1 MHECVSNFLKESEM
15 SSTVDVGPVLTE
27 YKISGVHTYLAR
39 WPALV
44 VGALIGLLGLTL
56 AVGGAYLAVLGGSW
70 YYVIAGAAFLAA
82 GYLMIKGKIEGFYTY
97 LGAFVFTCLWTFW
110 EVGLSGWQLIPRLV
124 GPFIFLVLAVLVAP
138 VLDPTSGRHL
148 RKLGSIGAG
157 VFVAAL
163 AVLIPIFNRQPA
175 AVPLPAAHAEAFFE
189 DTAYAPNKGE
199 WSAYGGG
206 QSAQRYSDL
215 GQITPANVKELK
227 RAWTFH
233 TGDIPKKYGS
243 ELTPLKIGDAI
254 YGCTSM
260 NKMFA
265 LNAATGEKLWMYDPQ
280 VPTEWVPYTA
290 ACRGVTFYRN
300 PNATADQAC
309 AERIIEGTLDMRLIA
324 VDAKS
329 GQPCQDFGKNGAA
342 DLRVGL
348 AQKDSADG
356 PVTPVTPGTA
366 AITSPPVIVRGVVV
380 TGHQV
385 LDGQRRWAAS
395 GVIRGY
401 DAVTG
406 ELRFAWDINQP
417 EVTKLPPDGKPYSFG
432 TPNDWAAEVGDEKL
446 GLVYLPMGNSAGDYY
461 TALRSD
467 EEKKYSSAIVALD
480 VNTGKPRWVYQTAH
494 NDVWDYDLG
503 SQPTLIEF
511 PTSNGKVPAILV
523 PTKDGDL
530 FVLDRAT
537 GKPLHEVDEVAV
549 PRGGAEPDQRTPTQP
564 FSRYATLRKADL
576 VERDMWG
583 VSPIDQMIC
592 RINFKRASYGGPY
605 TPPELDR
612 ASIEYPG
619 YNGGSD
625 WGSVAVDPHRGV
637 IIANY
642 NDMPNYDTLVTRQ
655 EADSMGLF
663 PFGDP
668 RAAGSHSSAEGAGAM
683 TGTPYGILVNA
694 GWQTPV
700 GVLCTRPP
708 YGGIRAIDLA
718 TGKTLW
724 DRPFGSARRNGPFG
738 MPTFIPLEIGTP
750 NNGGPV
756 VTAGGLIFIAA
767 ATDDLIKAID
777 IKTGEILWSDVLPAG
792 GQATP
797 MVYEQNGKEYVVI
810 MAGGHH
816 FMMTPP
822 GDSLIAYA
830 LPDAKQTA
838 D

>member
-1 MHECVSNFLKESEM
+1 
-15 SSTVDVGPVLTE
+15 
-27 YKISGVHTYLAR
+27 
-39 WPALV
+39 
-44 VGALIGLLGLTL
+44 
-56 AVGGAYLAVLGGSW
+56 
-70 YYVIAGAAFLAA
+70 
-82 GYLMIKGKIEGFYTY
+82 
-97 LGAFVFTCLWTFW
+97 
-110 EVGLSGWQLIPRLV
+110 
-124 GPFIFLVLAVLVAP
+124 
-138 VLDPTSGRHL
+138 
-148 RKLGSIGAG
+148 
-157 VFVAAL
+157 
-163 AVLIPIFNRQPA
+163 
-175 AVPLPAAHAEAFFE
+175 
-189 DTAYAPNKGE
+189 
-199 WSAYGGG
+199 
-206 QSAQRYSDL
+206 
-215 GQITPANVKELK
+215 
-227 RAWTFH
+227 
-233 TGDIPKKYGS
+233 
-243 ELTPLKIGDAI
+243 
-254 YGCTSM
+254 
-260 NKMFA
+260 
-265 LNAATGEKLWMYDPQ
+265 
-280 VPTEWVPYTA
+280 
-290 ACRGVTFYRN
+290 
-300 PNATADQAC
+300 
-309 AERIIEGTLDMRLIA
+309 MRLIA
-324 VDAKS
+324 VDAKT

-342 DLRVGL
+342 DLKVGL
-348 AQKDSADG
+348 AQKDSATG
-356 PVTPVTPGTA
+356 AITPVIPGTA
-366 AITSPPVIVRGVVV
+366 AITGVPVIVHGIVV

-417 EVTKLPPDGKPYSFG
+417 DVTKLPLDGKPYSLG
-432 TPNDWAAEVGDEKL
+432 TPNMWTTAVGDEKL

-461 TALRSD
+461 TSLRSD

-480 VNTGKPRWVYQTAH
+480 VNTGKPRWVYQTVH

-511 PTSNGKVPAILV
+511 PTASGKVPAILV
-523 PTKDGDL
+523 PTKQGDM

-537 GKPLHEVDEVAV
+537 GKPLHQVDEVAV
-549 PRGGAEPDQRTPTQP
+549 PQGGAELGQRSPTQP
-564 FSRYATLRKADL
+564 FSRYHTLRKADL

-583 VSPIDQMIC
+583 ISPIDQMVC
-592 RINFKRASYGGPY
+592 RINFKRARYEGPF
-605 TPPELDR
+605 TPPELGR
-612 ASIEYPG
+612 HNLEYPG

-642 NDMPNYDTLVTRQ
+642 NDMPNYDTLVTRK
-655 EADSMGLF
+655 EADAMGLF
-663 PFGDP
+663 PAGDP
-668 RAAGSHSSAEGAGAM
+668 RAAGSASSAEGAGAQ

-694 GWQTPV
+694 GWQMPT
-700 GVLCTRPP
+700 GVLCTRHP

-750 NNGGPV
+750 NNGGSV

-777 IKTGEILWSDVLPAG
+777 IKTGEIVWSDVLPAG

-797 MVYEQNGKEYVVI
+797 IVYEQDGKEYVVI

-830 LPDAKQTA
+830 LPDTK
-838 D
+838 

>member
-1 MHECVSNFLKESEM
+1 MPEIQ
-15 SSTVDVGPVLTE
+15 
-27 YKISGVHTYLAR
+27 ISKTNVWAR
-39 WPALV
+39 A
-44 VGALIGLLGLTL
+44 LLGIFVALFGLVL
-56 AVGGAYLAVLGGSW
+56 AGGGAYLAALGGSW
-70 YYVIAGAAFLAA
+70 YYVVVGAMFLAA
-82 GYLMIKGKIEGFYTY
+82 GYLLIKGRISGLYACI
-97 LGAFVFTCLWTFW
+97 GAFVFTSAWTFW
-110 EVGLSGWQLIPRLV
+110 EIGLSGWQLIPRLV
-124 GPFIFLVLAVLVAP
+124 GPFILLVLAILVAP
-138 VLDPTSGRHL
+138 TLDQTTGRHA
-148 RKLGSIGAG
+148 RKVGLIGVG
-157 VFVAAL
+157 IFVAAL
-163 AVLIPIFNRQPA
+163 AILIPIFNRQPA
-175 AVPLPAAHAEAFFE
+175 AQPLPDARADASFE
-189 DTAYAPNKGE
+189 DSAYAPNKGE
-199 WSAYGGG
+199 WNAYGGG
-206 QSAQRYSDL
+206 QSAQRYSEL
-215 GQITPANVKELK
+215 AQITPGNVRDLK
-227 RAWTFH
+227 RVWTFH

-243 ELTPLKIGDAI
+243 ELTPLKIGDTL
-254 YGCTSM
+254 YGCTPM
-260 NKMFA
+260 NKLFA
-265 LNAATGEKLWMYDPQ
+265 LNAATGEKRWMYDPQ
-280 VPTEWVPYTA
+280 VPLNWVPYTA
-290 ACRGVTFYRN
+290 ACRGVTFYRS
-300 PNATADQAC
+300 PSAPADAAC

-329 GQPCQDFGKNGAA
+329 GEPCQDFGDKGAV
-342 DLRVGL
+342 DLKVGL
-348 AQKDSADG
+348 AQRDSATG
-356 PVTPVTPGTA
+356 AVIPAIPGTA
-366 AITSPPVIVRGVVV
+366 AITSAPVIVRGIVVS
-380 TGHQV
+380 GHQV

-417 EVTKLPPDGKPYSFG
+417 EVTKLPPDGKPYSLG
-432 TPNDWAAEVGDEKL
+432 TPNMWTTAVGDEKL
-446 GLVYLPMGNSAGDYY
+446 GLVYLPMGNSAADYY
-461 TALRSD
+461 TSLRSD
-467 EEKKYSSAIVALD
+467 EEKKYSSAVVALD
-480 VNTGKPRWVYQTAH
+480 VNTGKPRWVFQTAH

-511 PTSNGKVPAILV
+511 PTPSGRVPAILL
-523 PTKDGDL
+523 PTKNGDI
-530 FVLDRAT
+530 FVLDRAS
-537 GKPLHEVDEVAV
+537 GNPLHKVDEVAV
-549 PRGGAEPDQRTPTQP
+549 PQGGAEPDQRAPTQP
-564 FSRYATLRKADL
+564 FSHYHTLRKPHL

-583 VSPIDQMIC
+583 ISPIDQMFC
-592 RINFKRASYGGPY
+592 RINFKRARYEGPY
-605 TPPELDR
+605 TPPELGR
-612 ASIEYPG
+612 HSIEYPG

-642 NDMPNYDTLVTRQ
+642 NDMPNYDLLVTRK
-655 EADSMGLF
+655 EADAMGLF
-663 PFGDP
+663 PAGDP
-668 RAAGSHSSAEGAGAM
+668 RAAGSASSAEGAGAQ

-694 GWQTPV
+694 GWQTPT

-750 NNGGPV
+750 NNGGSV

-797 MVYEQNGKEYVVI
+797 IVYEQDGREYLVI

-830 LPDAKQTA
+830 LPSK
-838 D
+838 

>member
-1 MHECVSNFLKESEM
+1 M
-15 SSTVDVGPVLTE
+15 SSILHAGSFSRDRASALRR
-27 YKISGVHTYLAR
+27 YFAR
-39 WPALV
+39 SSA
-44 VGALIGLLGLTL
+44 LLGAFVALFGLILT
-56 AVGGAYLAVLGGSW
+56 AGGAYLAALGGSR
-70 YYVIAGAAFLAA
+70 YYVLAGATFLAA
-82 GYLMIKGKIEGFYTY
+82 GYLMIRRRIAGLYACA
-97 LGAFVFTCLWTFW
+97 GAFAFTAVWTFW

-124 GPFIFLVLAVLVAP
+124 APFVLLVLAILVAP
-138 VLDPTSGRHL
+138 TLDQTTGRRA
-148 RKLGSIGAG
+148 RKLGLAG
-157 VFVAAL
+157 VGFFTAAL
-163 AVLIPIFNRQPA
+163 AILIPIANQQPA
-175 AVPLPAAHAEAFFE
+175 ARELPNARADAFFG
-189 DTAYAPNKGE
+189 DSAYSPAKGE

-206 QSAQRYSDL
+206 QGAQRYSEL
-215 GQITPANVKELK
+215 AQITPENVKHLE

-243 ELTPLKIGDAI
+243 ELTPLKVGDAI
-254 YGCTSM
+254 YGCTPM
-260 NKMFA
+260 NKVFA
-265 LNAATGEKLWMYDPQ
+265 LDAASGKKLWTYDPH

-290 ACRGVTFYRN
+290 ACRGVTYYRN
-300 PNATADQAC
+300 PNATAGQAC

-329 GQPCQDFGKNGAA
+329 GQACQDFGKNGAA

-348 AQKDSADG
+348 AQKDSATG
-356 PVTPVTPGTA
+356 AVTPLIPGTA
-366 AITSPPVIVRGVVV
+366 AITSAPVIVRGIVV
-380 TGHQV
+380 TGHEV
-385 LDGQRRWAAS
+385 LDGQRRWAPS

-406 ELRFAWDINQP
+406 ELRFAWDMNQP
-417 EVTKLPPDGKPYSFG
+417 EVTKLPPDGKPYSLG
-432 TPNDWAAEVGDEKL
+432 TPNMWTTAVGDDKL
-446 GLVYLPMGNSAGDYY
+446 GLVYLPMGNSAGDYS
-461 TALRSD
+461 TSLRSD
-467 EEKKYSSAIVALD
+467 EEKKYSSAVVALD
-480 VNTGKPRWVYQTAH
+480 VNTGKPRWVYQTVH
-494 NDVWDYDLG
+494 NDVWDYDIG

-511 PTSNGKVPAILV
+511 PTARGKVPAILV
-523 PTKDGDL
+523 PTKTGDM

-537 GKPLHEVDEVAV
+537 GTPLHQVDEVAV
-549 PRGGAEPDQRTPTQP
+549 PQGGAEPDQRSATQP
-564 FSRYATLRKADL
+564 FSRYHTLRKPDL

-583 VSPIDQMIC
+583 ITPIDQMIC
-592 RINFKRASYGGPY
+592 RINFKRARYEGPY
-605 TPPELDR
+605 TPPELGR
-612 ASIEYPG
+612 HSLEYPG

-642 NDMPNYDTLVTRQ
+642 NDMPNYDMLVTRK
-655 EADSMGLF
+655 EADGMGLF
-663 PFGDP
+663 PAGDP
-668 RAAGSHSSAEGAGAM
+668 RAAGSASSAEGAGAQ

-750 NNGGPV
+750 NNGGAV

-777 IKTGEILWSDVLPAG
+777 IKTGEIVWSDVLPAG

-797 MVYEQNGKEYVVI
+797 IVYEQNGKEYVAI

-816 FMMTPP
+816 FMMTPG
-822 GDSLIAYA
+822 GDALIAYA
-830 LPDAKQTA
+830 LPDTK
-838 D
+838 